1 MHRYLRYH
9 APRGKP
15 LLAGGQHG
23 SIRFQLHAGHLDAVE
38 KLAVSVRLAYLK
50 LALQGFDITLQR
62 TGDCIPTGVVTPV
75 LLLRN
80 RHAPRLIPDS
90 RPSHADD
97 VSPER

>member
-62 TGDCIPTGVVTPV
+62 TGDCIPTGVVTCV
-75 LLLRN
+75 LLLRKP
-80 RHAPRLIPDS
+80 PRPEVDP
-90 RPSHADD
+90 RPVPSHADD
-97 VSPER
+97 VLPER